1 MNQSIERVKEE
12 LNKHNV
18 KFEILE
24 FETTTK
30 TALDAARAIGCDL
43 SQIVKSL
50 VFRDKSSNSAV
61 LFLVSGS
68 HKLNIPKVC
77 DNLKL
82 SIEKADADFV
92 KEKTGFPIGGV
103 PPIAHKERLKTFM
116 DPLLLEFDEVWAA
129 AGTPNSVFRI
139 SSKVLQRIT
148 NAKVIDLS

>member
-12 LNKHNV
+12 LNKLNV

-50 VFRDKSSNSAV
+50 VFRDKSSDSAV

-68 HKLNIPKVC
+68 HKLNVLKVC
-77 DNLKL
+77 DSLKL

-148 NAKVIDLS
+148 NAEVIDLF